1 MITEFGSRG
10 AILSLMCRAK
20 IEIYV
25 TVADASQERHTNFN
39 IAKPKVPVNT
49 AELRGNITEKCF
61 NPKINKVCQP
71 QCYVADINLFRN

>member
-1 MITEFGSRG
+1 
-10 AILSLMCRAK
+10 MCRAK

-39 IAKPKVPVNT
+39 MPKNATAPVNT
-49 AELRGNITEKCF
+49 AELRGNVTEKCF

-71 QCYVADINLFRN
+71 QCCITDINLLRN